1 MSATFSANKGS
12 LLSLKVR
19 NKCGFKPCFF
29 QMHGLKPHLLRP
41 FKLSNDP
48 LFAEKVADIE
58 PCFFQM
64 RLTDASLRPAAA
76 AILRVL
82 QWVASLGFCWVVMR
96 TICCTRLAEICGFRP
111 GRGASFSMLDNPWRI
126 KRLRQR
132 ATVWRFTANSAPI
145 LRSDHPAAASKIIFE
160 RWAKRRL
167 TLRARAC
174 FSNCR

>member
-1 MSATFSANKGS
+1 MSETFSANKGS

-19 NKCGFKPCFF
+19 NKCGFK
-29 QMHGLKPHLLRP
+29 
-41 FKLSNDP
+41 
-48 LFAEKVADIE
+48 

-82 QWVASLGFCWVVMR
+82 QWVASLGFSWVVMR

-132 ATVWRFTANSAPI
+132 ATVWRYPQLS
-145 LRSDHPAAASKIIFE
+145 SDLAVGQPG
-160 RWAKRRL
+160 RGQ
-167 TLRARAC
+167 
-174 FSNCR
+174 